1 MIKLKLLTLNMSK
14 AKCLERSETQDFL
27 YILGTHNFLTFSM
40 FGMRACQCNS
50 SYVTVNDEEHHR
62 LLLDAFYASERA
74 GQADG
79 DSSCSLMCGASVTT
93 WVNWLQSV

>member
-1 MIKLKLLTLNMSK
+1 M
-14 AKCLERSETQDFL
+14 
-27 YILGTHNFLTFSM
+27 
-40 FGMRACQCNS
+40 
-50 SYVTVNDEEHHR
+50 TVNDEEHHR
-62 LLLDAFYASERA
+62 LLLDTFYASERA